1 MINKILFHDLFQ
13 LMFQTSLQR
22 EQYDMISAILEYG
35 LAERYRYLQ
44 VTRGQRV
51 RGVTAQAV
59 FTLAD
64 FHTNVLMLHPGTKLM

>member
-1 MINKILFHDLFQ
+1 MINKILFCDLFQ
-13 LMFQTSLQR
+13 LTLQTSLQR
-22 EQYDMISAILEYG
+22 EQNGMISAIIEYG

-44 VTRGQRV
+44 VTQGQRV

-64 FHTNVLMLHPGTKLM
+64 FHTNVLKLHPGTKLM